1 MDKISKIKLHA
12 ETLKAN
18 GVDPKLAKQAAVVIA
33 NDNLGNLGLPRTTR
47 GQRIVRK
54 AHSQAF
60 NSVENDDV

>member
-1 MDKISKIKLHA
+1 MEMDKLSKIKLHA

-18 GVDPKLAKQAAVVIA
+18 GVDPKLAKQAAVVIT
-33 NDNLGNLGLPRTTR
+33 NDDLFGLPRTPR

-60 NSVENDDV
+60 NSVEEDV

>member
-1 MDKISKIKLHA
+1 MDKLSKIRTHT

-33 NDNLGNLGLPRTTR
+33 NDDLFGLLRTPR
-47 GQRIVRK
+47 GQRIVKK